1 MVLRFLLFFVFW
13 TGCAFADLRIES
25 PKHHQVTNQRA
36 IDFVFSSSVDQ
47 GFIMLNDRMIPIRRH
62 TRVDDVALRLGI
74 NHWRIHVF
82 NDDLQLQPNLSREIT
97 IYRYLSTRDD
107 IQDEEAQVLTDLA
120 VHHYIPVLDD
130 GFAKMDQP
138 ILKKDAYAFLMW
150 FYSDQSRQ
158 PVLRQYQDMSAYS
171 NYLNLFQLKPQL
183 LPLPRLDSFYPNA
196 YVTREAF
203 VNLLLLLNGSSDQVS
218 TSMLVHDQLQVPQSL
233 RHIIPK
239 TWKKP
244 LVFVTRREAL
254 AMYFSLFKPNALPQP
269 TIVTIDWGNSK
280 PFPTQVTRYVEVGR
294 QLKVGVQERLAKIQW
309 KTARDFDKQS
319 HRRQTKAKGRP
330 VLSVSKRSSAS
341 PTMAVVLPGDSIQ
354 KIARRYY
361 GDASKWKALVQVNQL
376 QIRSITVNGQ
386 VVSSVHIE
394 PGQSLRLL

>member
-1 MVLRFLLFFVFW
+1 
-13 TGCAFADLRIES
+13 
-25 PKHHQVTNQRA
+25 
-36 IDFVFSSSVDQ
+36 
-47 GFIMLNDRMIPIRRH
+47 
-62 TRVDDVALRLGI
+62 
-74 NHWRIHVF
+74 
-82 NDDLQLQPNLSREIT
+82 
-97 IYRYLSTRDD
+97 
-107 IQDEEAQVLTDLA
+107 
-120 VHHYIPVLDD
+120 
-130 GFAKMDQP
+130 
-138 ILKKDAYAFLMW
+138 
-150 FYSDQSRQ
+150 
-158 PVLRQYQDMSAYS
+158 
-171 NYLNLFQLKPQL
+171 
-183 LPLPRLDSFYPNA
+183 
-196 YVTREAF
+196 
-203 VNLLLLLNGSSDQVS
+203 
-218 TSMLVHDQLQVPQSL
+218 MLVHDQLQVPQSL

-309 KTARDFDKQS
+309 KGGAPLDFDKQL
-319 HRRQTKAKGRP
+319 HRRHPNARVRP
-330 VLSVSKRSSAS
+330 VLSVSRRSSAS